1 MNAESSNFEELYS
14 RNADIVYRICF
25 LRLKSAEDA
34 EDAAQNI
41 FLRYLKKPREFSDN
55 EHEKAWFITS
65 ARNYCKD
72 FFRFGGRLRRVDMES
87 LPEQAC
93 EPAAEESELL
103 EKLMS
108 LPEKYREIL
117 YLYYYEDYPAKE
129 IANLLG
135 RNESTVRTQ
144 LSKGRERLKKLL
156 QNERKGYYGYKQEKH
171 SGGV

>member
-1 MNAESSNFEELYS
+1 
-14 RNADIVYRICF
+14 
-25 LRLKSAEDA
+25 
-34 EDAAQNI
+34 
-41 FLRYLKKPREFSDN
+41 
-55 EHEKAWFITS
+55 
-65 ARNYCKD
+65 
-72 FFRFGGRLRRVDMES
+72 MES

-129 IANLLG
+129 IAELFG